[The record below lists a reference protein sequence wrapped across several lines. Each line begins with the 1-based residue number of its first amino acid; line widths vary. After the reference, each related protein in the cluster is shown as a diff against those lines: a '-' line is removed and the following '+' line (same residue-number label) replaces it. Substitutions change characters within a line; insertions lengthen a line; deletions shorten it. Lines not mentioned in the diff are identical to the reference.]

1 MHNDNLAAFARLR
14 GLLEVTKL
22 VRSDAELDPLLA
34 AIARA
39 VSESLGFA
47 TVAVNLYRPAWD
59 DFQTTTVHG
68 NAEARRTLIG
78 DARGWE
84 VWSRLIDDRFRRRGA
99 YLVPHGAFDWDELA
113 PDSYVPDLPRDR
125 LDAAWHPEDALFVPL
140 RHSDGHLL
148 GVLGV
153 DEPASGRIP
162 TDEELDVLVAVA
174 EHAALALQSAQETAE
189 AARHRAALEQL
200 LAVSARLTETL
211 SIDAILQSVCD
222 GIRQALGFQ
231 NVCIDLADPDTGHMT
246 ARAASGWTLGDAA
259 IGLTMSLRELEA
271 LMDETFEVAGCY
283 LLTED
288 DVIRRVG
295 HAHDTYQSVMNGRG
309 PKAWSNHWAFV
320 PLHDRSG
327 GVSGVIWVDDPADR
341 LLPSAATLQAL
352 RVFANQATTALDSAA
367 QFEEMQFLAEHDPL
381 TRLLNRRAFNQMLA
395 AESSRSGR
403 YQRQFGLVL
412 CDLDGFK
419 RLNDDRGHL
428 AGDRALERVG
438 RVLADGM
445 REVDAAF
452 RIGGDEFALLLPE
465 AGRRDAEAAVERIA
479 AAIADGDAA
488 GDQPL
493 SASFGLAVFPADG
506 DEPEALFRV
515 ADADMYRAKQA
526 HPGSRL
532 PYAS

>member
-1 MHNDNLAAFARLR
+1 MHHDNLAAFARLR

-22 VRSDAELDPLLA
+22 VRSDAELDQLLA
-34 AIARA
+34 AVARA

-68 NAEARRTLIG
+68 DARARRTLIG

-84 VWSRLIDDRFRRRGA
+84 VWGRLIDDRFRRRGA
-99 YLVPHGAFDWDELA
+99 YFVPHSEFDWNELA

-125 LDAAWHPEDALFVPL
+125 RGDAWHPEDALFVPL

-153 DEPASGRIP
+153 DEPASGCIP
-162 TDEELDVLVAVA
+162 SDDEVDVLVAVA

-200 LAVSARLTETL
+200 LQVSARLTETL
-211 SIDAILQSVCD
+211 SIDGILQSVCD
-222 GIRQALGFQ
+222 GIRHALGFQ

-246 ARAASGWTLGDAA
+246 ARAAAGWALGDPA
-259 IGLTMSLRELEA
+259 IEVAMSLGELEA
-271 LMDETFEVAGCY
+271 LMDEAFEVAGCY
-283 LLTED
+283 VLTED
-288 DVIRRVG
+288 EVVRRIG
-295 HAHDTYQSVMNGRG
+295 RDHSTYQSVMNGRG
-309 PKAWSNHWAFV
+309 PKAWRNHWVFV

-327 GVSGVIWVDDPADR
+327 GVSGVIWVDDPGDR
-341 LLPSAATLQAL
+341 LLPSPATMQAL

-403 YQRQFGLVL
+403 YGRQFALVL

-419 RLNDDRGHL
+419 RLNDERGHL
-428 AGDRALERVG
+428 AGDRALERLG
-438 RVLADGM
+438 RVLADGL

-465 AGRRDAEAAVERIA
+465 AGRGEAQTAVERIVS
-479 AAIADGDAA
+479 AIADEDAT
-488 GDQPL
+488 GDQEL

-506 DEPEALFRV
+506 GDPEALFRA

-526 HPGSRL
+526 QPGSRL